1 MVSPLLL
8 EQDTTGSLQELAQQ
22 LRVDSV
28 RCSAAASSGH
38 PTSALSAADLMA
50 VLLARHLRYDFSEPE
65 APGNDHLIFSKG
77 HASPLYY
84 SMLRA
89 VGAVG
94 ERDLLAYRRVPSRL
108 EGHPTPRLPWVDV
121 ATGSL
126 GQGLPIGVGVAL
138 AGKRLDKLPYRVW
151 VLCGDGELAEGSIWE
166 AAEQASYSEL
176 DNLTAIVDV
185 NRLGQR
191 GPTRH
196 GWNTAA
202 YAARFRAFGWHT
214 QEIDGHD
221 IDQIDRAL
229 RVAADHAG
237 APSVILARTRKG
249 RGVAAV
255 EDREGTHGKPVPDP
269 GQAIRELGGIRD
281 IRVEVAPPVPVP
293 APRAAGPG
301 REFPAPRLPWPP
313 DRWSPPPWPEDT
325 WLRPAWSEVR
335 WRPPSYEPGS
345 MESTRTAFGQAL
357 AVLGDARPDIV
368 VLDGEVSDSTRTG
381 FFAQAHPDRFFEC
394 YVAEQQML
402 ATAIGL
408 QVRGWV
414 PFASTFAAFFSRAY
428 DFIRMAAVSRASI
441 RLVGSHAGVSI
452 GEDGPSQMALEDV
465 AALRAVHG
473 STVLCPCDANQTA
486 WLTGVLADLPG
497 VSYLRTCRGEMPV
510 IYQPREPFEVGGS
523 RVLRSSPD
531 DEVTLVAA
539 GVTVHEALA
548 AADLLADD
556 GICARVIDAYSVKP
570 IDVLTLRAAARETG
584 RIVTVEDHYP
594 EGGLGD
600 AVLSALAAG
609 GGPLPVVRKLAVRAM
624 PGSATP
630 DEQLQLAGIDMASI
644 ATAAAELV
652 GADPD

>member
-1 MVSPLLL
+1 MSTSFVL
-8 EQDTTGSLQELAQQ
+8 EQGVTRSLHELAQQ

-38 PTSALSAADLMA
+38 PTSSMSAADLMS
-50 VLLARHLRYDFSEPE
+50 VLLGRYLHYDFTNPD

-89 VGAVG
+89 VGAIG
-94 ERDLLAYRRVPSRL
+94 EEEFLSYRRARSRL

-126 GQGLPIGVGVAL
+126 GQGLPIGVGLAM
-138 AGKRLDKLPYRVW
+138 AGKNLDKLPYRVW
-151 VLCGDGELAEGSIWE
+151 VLCGDSELAEGSTWE
-166 AAEQASYSEL
+166 AAEQAGYSEL
-176 DNLTAIVDV
+176 DNLTVIVDV

-196 GWNTAA
+196 GWDTAA
-202 YAARFRAFGWHT
+202 YAARFHAFGWHT

-221 IDQIDRAL
+221 IEEIDRAFS
-229 RVAADHAG
+229 VAAAHPG

-255 EDREGTHGKPVPDP
+255 EDKEGAHGKPVPDP
-269 GQAIRELGGIRD
+269 DDAVRELGGIRD
-281 IRVEVAPPVPVP
+281 IRVQVAPPASVLP
-293 APRAAGPG
+293 AQSL
-301 REFPAPRLPWPP
+301 PAQRLPTHGRWPA
-313 DRWSPPPWPEDT
+313 RQ
-325 WLRPAWSEVR
+325 
-335 WRPPSYEPGS
+335 WRPPAYEPGS
-345 MESTRTAFGQAL
+345 MASTRTAFGEAL
-357 AVLGDARPDIV
+357 AALGDTRPEIV
-368 VLDGEVSDSTRTG
+368 VLDGEVSDSTRTAS
-381 FFAQAHPDRFFEC
+381 FAKAHPERFFEC
-394 YVAEQQML
+394 YIAEQQML
-402 ATAIGL
+402 ATAVGM

-414 PFASTFAAFFSRAY
+414 PFVATFAAFFTRAY

-441 RLVGSHAGVSI
+441 RLVGSHAGAAV
-452 GEDGPSQMALEDV
+452 GADGPSQMGLEDV

-473 STVLCPCDANQTA
+473 STVLCPCDANQAA
-486 WLTGVLADLPG
+486 WLTGVMADLRG
-497 VSYLRTCRGEMPV
+497 VGYLRTSRGEAPV
-510 IYQPREPFEVGGS
+510 IYQPGERFEVGGS
-523 RVLRSSPD
+523 RVLRSAPD
-531 DEVTLVAA
+531 DQVTLVAA

-556 GICARVIDAYSVKP
+556 GISARVIDAYSVKP
-570 IDVLTLRAAARETG
+570 VDVITLRAAARETG
-584 RIVTVEDHYP
+584 RIVTVEDHWP

-600 AVLSALAAG
+600 AVLSVLAAG
-609 GGPLPVVRKLAVRAM
+609 GQPLPVVTKLAVRAM

-630 DEQLQLAGIDMASI
+630 DEQLQLMGIDMASI

-652 GADPD
+652 GH